1 MRLLKRSNSTLWL
14 VAVCCLMAACNNDN
28 TPKKPVINEPAAP
41 VAEMSAPAV
50 ITYDI
55 IREYPHD
62 ANAFTE
68 GLELHDGV
76 LYESTG
82 QYGQSD
88 VRKVELN
95 TGKVILS
102 KKMEHGYFGEGLTV
116 LNGKIYQLTYRE
128 GKGFVYDAATLK
140 VEKTFAIASAEG
152 WGITNN
158 GTSLIYDDGGSV
170 FHFID
175 PVTFTEH
182 KQLKVTDEHGPVNE
196 LNEPEL
202 IHGFIYANQWKTD
215 LILKIDTATG
225 KVVGR
230 ADLSNLR
237 ERAGIAPI
245 SGNGRG
251 PDVLNGIAYDA
262 TNNKIYITGKN
273 WPKLFEIRLDN

>member
-1 MRLLKRSNSTLWL
+1 MRLLKRSNSILWL
-14 VAVCCLMAACNNDN
+14 VAVCCLMAACNNDT

-62 ANAFTE
+62 VNAFTE

-175 PVTFTEH
+175 PVTFKEH

-230 ADLSNLR
+230 TDLSNLR

-262 TNNKIYITGKN
+262 ANNKIYITGKN

>member
-1 MRLLKRSNSTLWL
+1 MKLLKRSNSILWL
-14 VAVCCLMAACNNDN
+14 VALCSIIAACNNDT
-28 TPKKPVINEPAAP
+28 TPKKPINNEPP
-41 VAEMSAPAV
+41 PSGDVSVPAV
-50 ITYDI
+50 IAYDI
-55 IREYPHD
+55 IKEYPHD

-68 GLELHDGV
+68 GLEFREGI

-128 GKGFVYDAATLK
+128 GKGFVYDTATLK

-175 PVTFTEH
+175 PVTFKEH

-202 IHGFIYANQWKTD
+202 IHGFIYANQWKTE

-245 SGNGRG
+245 SNNGRG

-262 TNNKIYITGKN
+262 ANNKIYITGKN